1 MTCPNATAPVNIIN
15 NQNNIC
21 DLKCEYSFDYT
32 QTSLN
37 VFNKGEYL
45 SLKPDK
51 SNTPPVIYNANKY
64 DVQEMRLYKPSLH
77 AYNGKKA
84 DAELIVIHNNV
95 SGIASGNL
103 LVCVPIEKNA
113 STSNPDS
120 LSLFDKI
127 ISEVKNTAPSKDTE
141 TVVNISSFSIDK
153 FIPIKPYFSYS
164 GTLPY
169 SPCNGEHDYV
179 VFSKDN
185 NAVLAISVASYN
197 TLNKIITSN
206 GYASNKNKKGVFYNG
221 NGPSPLSGSIKGDIY
236 MECLPTGSDGEQLVP
251 LEQTSTQMFNTESFL
266 QFFKSGSLVFQILLG
281 LCLFIILWKLFSLLI
296 SSFKSSRET
305 SGGGANPLMGGANP
319 LIGGANPLM
328 GGGALN
334 TIKSHLRNRLV
345 THRVTALK

>member
-21 DLKCEYSFDYT
+21 DLKCEYSFNYT

-37 VFNKGEYL
+37 VFNKGTYL
-45 SLKPDK
+45 SFRPDK
-51 SNTPPVIYNANKY
+51 SNTPPVIYNSSKY
-64 DVQEMRLYKPSLH
+64 DVEEMRLYKPSLH
-77 AYNGKKA
+77 TYSGKKA
-84 DAELIVIHNNV
+84 DAELIIIHNNV
-95 SGIASGNL
+95 SGIASGSL
-103 LVCVPIEKNA
+103 LVCVPIDKNA

-120 LSLFDKI
+120 LTLFDKI

-141 TVVNISSFSIDK
+141 TVVNIPSFSIDK

-169 SPCNGEHDYV
+169 SACNGEHDYV

-185 NAVLAISVASYN
+185 NAVLAISNASFK
-197 TLNKIITSN
+197 TLDKIITSN
-206 GYASNKNKKGVFYNG
+206 GYATKKNKRGVFYNG

-251 LEQTSTQMFNTESFL
+251 LEKTSNEMFNTESFL
-266 QFFKSGSLVFQILLG
+266 SFFKSGSLVFQILLG
-281 LCLFIILWKLFSLLI
+281 LCLFIILWKVFSWLI
-296 SSFKSSRET
+296 ASFKSSET
-305 SGGGANPLMGGANP
+305 SGGASTSTSTSASTSTLS
-319 LIGGANPLM
+319 
-328 GGGALN
+328 GGGSCSS
-334 TIKSHLRNRLV
+334 TFKSHLRNRLA